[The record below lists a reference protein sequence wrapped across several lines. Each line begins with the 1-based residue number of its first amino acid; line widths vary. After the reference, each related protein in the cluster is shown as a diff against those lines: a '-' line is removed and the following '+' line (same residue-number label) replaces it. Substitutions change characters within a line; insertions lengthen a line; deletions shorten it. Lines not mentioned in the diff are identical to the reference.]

1 MRTIMDDRFPIY
13 LDYNATTPIDPRVA
27 EAMRPCWETVFGNPS
42 SSHAYGRQAKAM
54 LEEAR
59 GRVAAFLNAQ
69 SDEIVFT
76 SGGTESNNMAL
87 CGVARALASRG
98 RHIVT
103 SRIEHPAVVEPCL
116 ALMEEGFDVTFVG
129 VDRYGMVDPDE
140 MIAAFRPNTILVS
153 LMHSNNEVGTIQP
166 VRRIAEAARARGI
179 LVHTDAAQSVGKI
192 PVDVSDLGV
201 DLLTV
206 AGHKLY
212 APKGVGALYVRR
224 GTPMQRILHGA
235 GQERGLRPGTENLLE
250 IVGLGMAAAV
260 AMEELPR
267 EMMRMQA
274 LRDRL
279 EGRLLA
285 AFPEARVNGH
295 SHRRLPNTLS
305 VSFPGTT
312 AEALLNAMPEVAASA
327 GAACHSDQVRVSH
340 VLEAMGV
347 PMDAAKGTIR
357 LSVGRFT
364 REEDVDTAAA
374 AIERAVWK
382 AKGHK

>member
-1 MRTIMDDRFPIY
+1 MDEGLPIY
-13 LDYNATTPIDPRVA
+13 LDYNATTPMDPRVV
-27 EAMRPCWETVFGNPS
+27 EAMRPCLESVFGNPS
-42 SSHAYGRQAKAM
+42 SAHAYGRKAKEM

-59 GRVAAFLNAQ
+59 TRVAALLRARPE
-69 SDEIVFT
+69 DIVFT

-87 CGVARALASRG
+87 CGVARARKVQG

-103 SRIEHPAVVEPCL
+103 SRIEHPAVLEPCL

-129 VDRYGMVDPDE
+129 VDAYGMVDTQE
-140 MIAAFRPNTILVS
+140 VVAAFRSDTVLVS
-153 LMHSNNEVGTIQP
+153 IMHSNNEVGTIQP
-166 VRRIAEAARARGI
+166 IKAIAQVAKARGI
-179 LVHTDAAQSVGKI
+179 IVHTDAAQSVGKVF
-192 PVDVSDLGV
+192 VDVDDLGV

-212 APKGVGALYVRR
+212 APKGVGALYVRS
-224 GTPMQRILHGA
+224 GTPMEKILFGA

-260 AMEELPR
+260 AKDQLVEEMPR
-267 EMMRMQA
+267 LKA

-279 EGRLLA
+279 QDLLLK
-285 AFPEARVNGH
+285 AFPEARLNGH
-295 SHRRLPNTLS
+295 PEQRLPNTLS

-312 AEALLNAMPEVAASA
+312 ADALLGAMPMVAASA

-347 PMDAAKGTIR
+347 PKEVAQGTLR
-357 LSVGRFT
+357 FSVGRFT
-364 REEDVDTAAA
+364 RREDVETAAA
-374 AIERAVWK
+374 IIQRAVRQVRDQT
-382 AKGHK
+382 

>member
-1 MRTIMDDRFPIY
+1 MDDHYPIY

-27 EAMRPCWETVFGNPS
+27 EAMRPCWETAFGNPS

-59 GRVAAFLNAQ
+59 HRLAALLNAR

-87 CGVARALASRG
+87 CGVARAVASRG

-129 VDRYGMVDPDE
+129 VDRYGMVDPE
-140 MIAAFRPNTILVS
+140 AMIAAFRPDTILVS
-153 LMHSNNEVGTIQP
+153 LMHSNNEVGTLQP
-166 VRRIAEAARARGI
+166 VKRIAQAAQDRGI
-179 LVHTDAAQSVGKI
+179 LVHTDAAQSVGKV
-192 PVDVSDLGV
+192 PVDVADLGV

-224 GTPMQRILHGA
+224 GTPMQRILFGA
-235 GQERGLRPGTENLLE
+235 GQERGLRPGTENVLE

-260 AMEELPR
+260 AMEELPK
-267 EMMRMQA
+267 EMVRMRA

-279 EGRLLA
+279 EERLVA

-295 SHRRLPNTLS
+295 PNQRLPNTLS

-312 AEALLNAMPEVAASA
+312 ADALLNAMPEVAASA

-347 PMDAAKGTIR
+347 PMEAAKGTVR

-364 REEDVDTAAA
+364 RDEDIDRAVA
-374 AIERAVWK
+374 AIERAVK
-382 AKGHK
+382 KVMEHP

>member
-1 MRTIMDDRFPIY
+1 MEDRYPIY

-54 LEEAR
+54 MEEAR
-59 GRVAAFLNAQ
+59 ARLAALLNAQ
-69 SDEIVFT
+69 SDDIVFT

-87 CGVARALASRG
+87 CGVARAVASRG

-129 VDRYGMVDPDE
+129 VDRYGMVDAEE
-140 MIAAFRPNTILVS
+140 MIAAFRSDTILVS
-153 LMHSNNEVGTIQP
+153 LMHSNNEVGTLQP
-166 VRRIAEAARARGI
+166 VKRIAQEARNRGI
-179 LVHTDAAQSVGKI
+179 LVHTDAAQSVGKV
-192 PVDVSDLGV
+192 PVDVAELGV

-224 GTPMQRILHGA
+224 GTPMQRVLYGA
-235 GQERGLRPGTENLLE
+235 GQERGLRPGTENVLE
-250 IVGLGMAAAV
+250 IVGLGMAAAL
-260 AMEELPR
+260 AMKELPE
-267 EMMRMQA
+267 EMLRMRA

-279 EGRLLA
+279 EGRLVA
-285 AFPEARVNGH
+285 SFPEALVNGH
-295 SHRRLPNTLS
+295 PDQRLPNTLS

-312 AEALLNAMPEVAASA
+312 ADAVLQAMPEVAASA

-364 REEDVDTAAA
+364 RDEDIDHAAA
-374 AIERAVWK
+374 AIERAVRK
-382 AKGHK
+382 VKEHA

>member
-1 MRTIMDDRFPIY
+1 MDDRHPIY

-27 EAMRPCWETVFGNPS
+27 EAMRPCWESVFGNPS
-42 SSHAYGRQAKAM
+42 SSHAYGREAKRM

-59 GRVAAFLNAQ
+59 SRLAALLNAQ
-69 SDEIVFT
+69 SDEIIFT

-103 SRIEHPAVVEPCL
+103 SRIEHPAVLEPCL
-116 ALMEEGFDVTFVG
+116 ALMEEGFDVTFVR
-129 VDRYGMVDPDE
+129 VDQYGMVDPEE
-140 MIAAFRPNTILVS
+140 MIAALRRDTILVS
-153 LMHSNNEVGTIQP
+153 LMHSNNEVGTLQP
-166 VRRIAEAARARGI
+166 VKEIAEAARARGI
-179 LVHTDAAQSVGKI
+179 LVHSDAAQSVGKV
-192 PVDVSDLGV
+192 PVDVSDLGL

-224 GTPMQRILHGA
+224 GTPIQRILHGA
-235 GQERGLRPGTENLLE
+235 GQERGLRPGTENVLE

-260 AMEELPR
+260 AMEELPE
-267 EMMRMQA
+267 EMARMQT

-279 EGRLLA
+279 QDRLLA

-295 SHRRLPNTLS
+295 PYRRLPNTLS
-305 VSFPGTT
+305 LSFPGTP
-312 AEALLNAMPEVAASA
+312 ADALLQAMPEVAASA

-347 PMDAAKGTIR
+347 PMDTAKGTVR

-364 REEDVDTAAA
+364 RDDEIEAAA
-374 AIERAVWK
+374 STIEKAVQK
-382 AKGHK
+382 VREHP

>member
-1 MRTIMDDRFPIY
+1 MDDHYPIY
-13 LDYNATTPIDPRVA
+13 LDYNATTPIDPRVV
-27 EAMRPCWETVFGNPS
+27 EAMRPCWETAFGNPS
-42 SSHAYGRQAKAM
+42 SSHAYGRQAKAL

-59 GRVAAFLNAQ
+59 RHLAALVNAR

-87 CGVARALASRG
+87 CGVARAVVSRG

-129 VDRYGMVDPDE
+129 VDHYGMVDPDE
-140 MIAAFRPNTILVS
+140 MIAAFRPDTILVS
-153 LMHSNNEVGTIQP
+153 LMHSNNEVGTLQP
-166 VRRIAEAARARGI
+166 VKRIAQAARDRGI
-179 LVHTDAAQSVGKI
+179 LVHTDAAQSVGKV
-192 PVDVSDLGV
+192 PVDVNDLGV

-224 GTPMQRILHGA
+224 GTPMQKILYGA
-235 GQERGLRPGTENLLE
+235 GQERGLRPGTENVLE

-260 AMEELPR
+260 ALEELPKER
-267 EMMRMQA
+267 IRMRA

-279 EGRLLA
+279 QERLAA

-295 SHRRLPNTLS
+295 PEHRLPNTLS

-312 AEALLNAMPEVAASA
+312 ADALLSAMPEVAASA

-347 PMDAAKGTIR
+347 PMEAAKGTVR

-364 REEDVDTAAA
+364 RDEDIDEAAA
-374 AIERAVWK
+374 AIERAVK
-382 AKGHK
+382 KVMEHP

>member
-1 MRTIMDDRFPIY
+1 MDGRYPIY

-27 EAMRPCWETVFGNPS
+27 EAMRPCWETAFGNPS
-42 SSHAYGRQAKAM
+42 STHPYGRQAKAL

-59 GRVAAFLNAQ
+59 SRLAALLNAQ

-129 VDRYGMVDPDE
+129 VDRYGMVDPEE
-140 MIAAFRPNTILVS
+140 MLAAFRPDTILVS
-153 LMHSNNEVGTIQP
+153 LMHSNNEVGTLQP
-166 VRRIAEAARARGI
+166 VKTIAQAARDRGI
-179 LVHTDAAQSVGKI
+179 LVHTDAAQSVGKV
-192 PVDVSDLGV
+192 PVDVVALGV

-224 GTPMQRILHGA
+224 GTPMQRILYGA
-235 GQERGLRPGTENLLE
+235 GQERGLRPGTENVLE
-250 IVGLGMAAAV
+250 IVGLGMAAAL
-260 AMEELPR
+260 AMEELPEER
-267 EMMRMQA
+267 IRMQA

-279 EGRLLA
+279 ERRLTA
-285 AFPEARVNGH
+285 SFPDARVNGH
-295 SHRRLPNTLS
+295 PDQRLPNTLS
-305 VSFPGTT
+305 ISFPGTT
-312 AEALLNAMPEVAASA
+312 ADALLNAMPEVAASA

-347 PMDAAKGTIR
+347 PMDAAKGTVR

-364 REEDVDTAAA
+364 REEEIDHAAA
-374 AIERAVWK
+374 AMEK
-382 AKGHK
+382 AIRKVKEHA

>member
-1 MRTIMDDRFPIY
+1 MDDRHPIY

-27 EAMRPCWETVFGNPS
+27 EAMRPCWESVFGNPS
-42 SSHAYGRQAKAM
+42 SSHAYGKEAKRM

-59 GRVAAFLNAQ
+59 SRLAALLSAQ

-103 SRIEHPAVVEPCL
+103 SRIEHPAVLEPCL
-116 ALMEEGFDVTFVG
+116 ALMEEGFDVSFVR
-129 VDRYGMVDPDE
+129 VDRYGMVDPEE
-140 MIAAFRPNTILVS
+140 MIAAFRSDTILVS
-153 LMHSNNEVGTIQP
+153 LMHSNNEVGTLQP
-166 VRRIAEAARARGI
+166 VKEVAEAARARGI
-179 LVHTDAAQSVGKI
+179 LVHTDAAQSVGKV

-224 GTPMQRILHGA
+224 GTPIQKILHGA
-235 GQERGLRPGTENLLE
+235 GQERGLRPGTENVME

-260 AMEELPR
+260 AVKELPE
-267 EMMRMQA
+267 EMPRMQA

-279 EGRLLA
+279 QDRLLA

-295 SHRRLPNTLS
+295 FYRRLPNTLS
-305 VSFPGTT
+305 LSFPGIP
-312 AEALLNAMPEVAASA
+312 ADALLQTMPEVAASA

-347 PMDAAKGTIR
+347 PMETAKGTVR
-357 LSVGRFT
+357 LSVGWFT
-364 REEDVDTAAA
+364 RDEEIEVAAL
-374 AIERAVWK
+374 AIEEAVRK
-382 AKGHK
+382 VGKHR

>member
-1 MRTIMDDRFPIY
+1 MDDHYPIY
-13 LDYNATTPIDPRVA
+13 LDYNATTPIDPRVV
-27 EAMRPCWETVFGNPS
+27 EAMRPCWETAFGNPS
-42 SSHAYGRQAKAM
+42 SSHAYGRQAKAL

-59 GRVAAFLNAQ
+59 RHLAALVNAR

-87 CGVARALASRG
+87 CGVARAVMSRG

-129 VDRYGMVDPDE
+129 VDHYGMVDSDE
-140 MIAAFRPNTILVS
+140 MIAAFRPDTILVS
-153 LMHSNNEVGTIQP
+153 LMHSNNEVGTLQP
-166 VRRIAEAARARGI
+166 VKRIAQAARDRGI
-179 LVHTDAAQSVGKI
+179 LVHTDAAQSVGKV
-192 PVDVSDLGV
+192 PVDVNDLGV

-224 GTPMQRILHGA
+224 GTPMQKILYGA
-235 GQERGLRPGTENLLE
+235 GQERGLRPGTENVLE

-260 AMEELPR
+260 ALEELPKER
-267 EMMRMQA
+267 IRMRA

-279 EGRLLA
+279 QERLAA

-295 SHRRLPNTLS
+295 PEHRLPNTLS
-305 VSFPGTT
+305 ISFPGTT
-312 AEALLNAMPEVAASA
+312 ADALLSAMPEVAASA

-347 PMDAAKGTIR
+347 PMEAAKGTVR

-364 REEDVDTAAA
+364 RDEDIDEAAA
-374 AIERAVWK
+374 AVERAVK
-382 AKGHK
+382 KVMEHP